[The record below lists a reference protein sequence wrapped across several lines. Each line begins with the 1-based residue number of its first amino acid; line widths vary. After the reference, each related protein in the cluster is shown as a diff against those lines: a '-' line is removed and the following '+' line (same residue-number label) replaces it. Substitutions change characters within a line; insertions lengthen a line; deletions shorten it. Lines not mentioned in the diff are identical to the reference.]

1 MIHQTEIILPP
12 YGRGF
17 HQITDI
23 IIKSLPS
30 LPRTG
35 IVNIFL
41 QHTSAGLAINENFDG
56 SVPADLSDAFNR
68 LVPENMQLYRHTSE
82 GADDMPAP
90 VKSAIAGVSLSI
102 PILEYRLGLGRWQGI
117 YLCEFRN
124 QAHKRKI
131 VITVVS

>member
-1 MIHQTEIILPP
+1 MVHQTEIILPP

-17 HQITDI
+17 HQITEI
-23 IIKSLPS
+23 INKSLPS

-41 QHTSAGLAINENFDG
+41 QHTSAGLAINENFDR
-56 SVPADLSDAFNR
+56 SVPADLSNAFNR
-68 LVPENMQLYRHTSE
+68 LVPEGTHLYQHTDE
-82 GADDMPAP
+82 GADDMPAHI
-90 VKSAIAGVSLSI
+90 KSAMVGVSLSI

-124 QAHKRKI
+124 EAHKRKI
-131 VITVVS
+131 VITVIS